1 MTAIALADMWCG
13 RGVGVVVYLTGS
25 GRVKKKPTTAYEND
39 VGAAASLAMLSPGLV
54 IV

>member
-39 VGAAASLAMLSPGLV
+39 VGAECNECITFLTF
-54 IV
+54 